1 MDMSFARRRKAAFRT
16 DVLDLQSLL
25 ASTAAQQA
33 SSRTARIQARV
44 SANTSRIVAEP
55 LVEIFAPEGISIA
68 TASRFSDVPQIT
80 VTSRQS
86 K

>member
-16 DVLDLQSLL
+16 DAPDLQSLL

-44 SANTSRIVAEP
+44 SASTSRVVAEP

-68 TASRFSDVPQIT
+68 TAARFSDVPQTT

>member
-16 DVLDLQSLL
+16 DTPDLHSLL
-25 ASTAAQQA
+25 ATTAAQQA

-44 SANTSRIVAEP
+44 AAEETRVIAAP
-55 LVEIFAPEGISIA
+55 LVEIFAPQGRQTPA
-68 TASRFSDVPQIT
+68 ACRFSDSVQSP
-80 VTSRQS
+80 VTSRKS